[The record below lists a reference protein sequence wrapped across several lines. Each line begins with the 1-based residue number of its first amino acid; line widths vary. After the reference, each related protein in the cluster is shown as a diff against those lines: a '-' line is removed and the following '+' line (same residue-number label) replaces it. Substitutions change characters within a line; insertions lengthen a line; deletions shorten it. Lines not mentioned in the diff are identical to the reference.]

1 MKTNICMKRFL
12 FLLIGLTLSI
22 YVNAQGRYFTF
33 SGEFSQPNADGK
45 IIYYGITDATKRTV
59 AVKKNLGNDYSGNII
74 IPSTVTYGGNTYT
87 VTGIAKHAFE
97 WCEVDSLYFPPSIT
111 EFEEF
116 AQMFYGGR
124 LYDIHLPENVAYL
137 PDNCFWSTRMKNIWF
152 SKGQRI
158 LGPFCLQSVGEN
170 PRFYGFADSNI
181 EEIRPQALAASSQE
195 VYQDLAVLPKNIRIL
210 GHSCFGGYRPMPLD
224 KVVIP
229 ASMESIGTDV
239 YNIAKDVYISHTTP
253 FTLTSSSFGNQ
264 STLKIHIPV
273 DRSFAFKPV
282 TGWSSYSDKIVEDI
296 KVGPSG
302 YTTFYLENENFLI
315 PTGCTAYIITG
326 VTPSGSLTTPD
337 QAIVKA
343 FTAGK
348 IIPKQT
354 GFILQGTPN
363 STVVYQAN
371 VTGIEEDV
379 TGNLLVGTATEREI
393 SGAGYKYYVL
403 SNSGDQGLGFYKQ
416 GTRGGASIKL
426 KAHRAGLRLTESI
439 ARAKSFFIDFDAAR
453 ENANVAGIR
462 NIGQEAEGR
471 DNVIYDLQGRRVKN
485 PTHGIYI
492 INGKKV
498 IK

>member
-1 MKTNICMKRFL
+1 MRRFL
-12 FLLIGLTLSI
+12 FTFLCLLTLMGAK
-22 YVNAQGRYFTF
+22 AQLKFT
-33 SGEFSQPNADGK
+33 EPNADGVS
-45 IIYYGITDATKRTV
+45 ILYVVYDAANNYVAVEDIVSAPGTTLNIPATIQHTDGGITTTYQ
-59 AVKKNLGNDYSGNII
+59 VKKFGSGNQMNQFYNNNYNNGGGITT
-74 IPSTVTYGGNTYT
+74 TVN
-87 VTGIAKHAFE
+87 
-97 WCEVDSLYFPPSIT
+97 
-111 EFEEF
+111 
-116 AQMFYGGR
+116 
-124 LYDIHLPENVAYL
+124 LPEGMEEIGRSAFYPIRSIKHISFPTTLKRIESYAFSYMSVFSPTTIDLSNTKIEVI
-137 PDNCFWSTRMKNIWF
+137 PDNLFHGSRGITQVILPTTLKRIEQWS
-152 SKGQRI
+152 
-158 LGPFCLQSVGEN
+158 
-170 PRFYGFADSNI
+170 FYYTN
-181 EEIRPQALAASSQE
+181 ALTE
-195 VYQDLAVLPKNIRIL
+195 L
-210 GHSCFGGYRPMPLD
+210 H
-224 KVVIP
+224 IP
-229 ASMESIGTDV
+229 ASVKE
-239 YNIAKDVYISHTTP
+239 ISNELIYSNQTGLKTIYFEGATPATRFDTYRSPFSPYADNSLFYTITTFYVP
-253 FTLTSSSFGNQ
+253 IDATATYENETVNHWDDYKGKYREQLP
-264 STLKIHIPV
+264 I
-273 DRSFAFKPV
+273 
-282 TGWSSYSDKIVEDI
+282 
-296 KVGPSG
+296 GPSG
-302 YTTFYLENENFLI
+302 YTTFYLENENFKV
-315 PTGCTAYIITG
+315 PDGCTAYIITG

-343 FTAGK
+343 FGAGK

>member
-22 YVNAQGRYFTF
+22 YVNAQGRNFTF

-59 AVKKNLGNDYSGNII
+59 AVKQNVGNDYSGNII

-111 EFEEF
+111 DFEEF
-116 AQMFYGGR
+116 TQMFYGGR
-124 LYDIHLPENVAYL
+124 LDDIHLPENVAYI
-137 PDNCFWSTRMKNIWF
+137 PDNCFWFTQMKKIWF

-158 LGPFCLQSVGEN
+158 LGPFCLQFPGQN
-170 PRFYGFADSNI
+170 PRFYGFAESNI
-181 EEIRPQALAASSQE
+181 EELRQQALAASSQE
-195 VYQDLAVLPKNIRIL
+195 VYQDLAVLPKTIRIL
-210 GHSCFGGYRPMPLD
+210 GHLCFGSYGPMPLD

-229 ASMESIGTDV
+229 ASMESIGTNV
-239 YNIAKDVYISHTTP
+239 YDIAKDVYISHTTP

-282 TGWSSYSDKIVEDI
+282 TGWSSYTDKIVEDI

-302 YTTFYLENENFLI
+302 YTTFYLENENFKV
-315 PTGCTAYIITG
+315 PDGCTAYIITG
-326 VTPSGSLTTPD
+326 VTPSGSITTPD
-337 QAIVKA
+337 NAIVKA
-343 FTAGK
+343 FGAGK

-393 SGAGYKYYVL
+393 NGAGYKYYVL

>member
-22 YVNAQGRYFTF
+22 YVNAQGRNFTF

-87 VTGIAKHAFE
+87 VTGIAKRAFE
-97 WCEVDSLYFPPSIT
+97 SCEVDSLYFPPSIT
-111 EFEEF
+111 EFENF
-116 AQMFYGGR
+116 TQMFYNGR
-124 LYDIHLPENVAYL
+124 LYDIHLPENVAYI
-137 PDNCFWSTRMKNIWF
+137 PDNCFWFTQMKKIWF

-158 LGPFCLQSVGEN
+158 LGPFCLQSVGQN
-170 PRFYGFADSNI
+170 PRFYGFAESNI
-181 EEIRPQALAASSQE
+181 EELRPQALAASSQE
-195 VYQDLAVLPKNIRIL
+195 VYQDLAVLPKTIRIL
-210 GHSCFGGYRPMPLD
+210 GHSCFGYFPMPLD

-229 ASMESIGTDV
+229 LSMESIGTNV

-302 YTTFYLENENFLI
+302 YTTFYLENENFKV
-315 PTGCTAYIITG
+315 PDGCTAYIITG

-363 STVVYQAN
+363 TTIEYRAAVA
-371 VTGIEEDV
+371 GIEEDV
-379 TGNLLVGTATEREI
+379 IGNLLVGTATEREI
-393 SGAGYKYYVL
+393 NGAGYKYYVL